1 MPRKYGCAGGPAGA
15 TDREPWRHCATITL
29 LPVTRGNQ
37 PNGQPAGGSP
47 GAPGVARPDG
57 YINGRPNDGNPRPPR
72 AARSIFRGGH
82 GPRDAAASR
91 GVASQRRN
99 QSAQARSRRRKRRK
113 RQEKKKHPYDKVKL
127 DHDQDDWALRNATR
141 HAAAISRPIHVDC
154 YPDRIV
160 LVPEAGSG
168 EPRVILC
175 DNGGRRDA
183 DKLVAAVWEIM
194 DTWGMAGRE
203 MYWRPVLNF
212 YVVPGAEPRMLDL
225 TRSLE
230 GSGLVIER
238 K

>member
-1 MPRKYGCAGGPAGA
+1 MASRPAA
-15 TDREPWRHCATITL
+15 RL
-29 LPVTRGNQ
+29 
-37 PNGQPAGGSP
+37 
-47 GAPGVARPDG
+47 PGVQSFVRMVISTAGPTTEIPRLRPCG
-57 YINGRPNDGNPRPPR
+57 PIRRPAMAMAPATPLRPGEWRP
-72 AARSIFRGGH
+72 SDETK
-82 GPRDAAASR
+82 RDRDQEEKEA
-91 GVASQRRN
+91 
-99 QSAQARSRRRKRRK
+99 K
-113 RQEKKKHPYDKVKL
+113 EKKKHPYDKVKI
-127 DHDQDDWALRNATR
+127 DHDQNDWALRNATR

-160 LVPEAGSG
+160 LVPEPNSS

-175 DNGGRRDA
+175 DNNGRRDA

-238 K
+238 KQ